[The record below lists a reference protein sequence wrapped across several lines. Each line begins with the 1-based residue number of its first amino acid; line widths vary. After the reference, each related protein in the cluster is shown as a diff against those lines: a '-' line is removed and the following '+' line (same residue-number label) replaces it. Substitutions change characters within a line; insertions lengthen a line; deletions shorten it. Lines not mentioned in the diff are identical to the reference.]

1 MKKIILLLLLVLVS
15 VTASAKKSY
24 ITVFAHPYYHSSII
38 YLQMTGDVPST
49 ISGLSYNQN
58 YHYWESGNYSVG
70 QILNILSGYGYEVEL
85 MTGFAQAN
93 NDSRVQYLLS
103 KEIPSNQT
111 QSEGDL
117 NKDGEVNISDINRLV
132 GIILGYVREHPEVLN
147 QVELLKP

>member
-15 VTASAKKSY
+15 VTASARKSY
-24 ITVFAHPYYHSSII
+24 VTLYAHTYSCYDKGA
-38 YLQMTGDVPST
+38 YLTGSVPSN
-49 ISGLSYNQN
+49 IASIAQYSDRYYYVSYR
-58 YHYWESGNYSVG
+58 SVG
-70 QILNILSGYGYEVEL
+70 EILNLLSESGYEVES
-85 MTGFAQAN
+85 MTDMTVGNYCCVMF
-93 NDSRVQYLLS
+93 LLS